1 MTSDVTFQR
10 LSSGTPTGTIITLF
24 TTKVD
29 ENYEKG
35 VIVFDVPVPKSKWGS
50 TSPTKYAIDLLQL
63 NHVFT
68 ITGHIHASSSNA
80 TNSDTSE
87 EAKADLITM
96 FKYGGGQRLVYA
108 GNNYSVHI
116 RKMQITESQ
125 HDSAS
130 PSEYTVTMEV
140 VEATDK

>member
-29 ENYEKG
+29 DNYEKS
-35 VIVFDVPVPKSKWGS
+35 IILFDYPVPKDLWGIRAAL
-50 TSPTKYAIDLLQL
+50 KYAIDILMV
-63 NHVFT
+63 NHVFA
-68 ITGHIHASSSNA
+68 ITGHIHSGSSNGSG
-80 TNSDTSE
+80 SDTPE

-108 GNNYSVHI
+108 GNNYNVHI

-125 HDSAS
+125 HDKAS
-130 PSEYTVTMEV
+130 PDEYTVIMEV
-140 VEATDK
+140 VEAIDK